1 MVEQRSKPQSF
12 IKEKAAKLE
21 EKKKKKVSLL
31 RKGCHWVVDNQIGLS
46 LALLAVIHGHDYFL
60 AKGTSPFVH
69 LQHKIV
75 DDDQGRYNRGRRD
88 VYYILH
94 WVVAFTLVRAT
105 VMYKMLEPFIKWYG
119 VRSQHKVMRFGEQG
133 WLTIYYIFSFAT
145 GIYVMAQGP
154 HWMNTMQYW
163 TDYPEGHKQMTPL
176 MKSYYL
182 VQMGF
187 WFQQIFVIL
196 IEERRKDFFVMFM
209 HHIVTCNLM
218 GWSLFTNYVRVGNAV
233 LCCMDFSD
241 IFLSGTK
248 CIRYM
253 GFKKLTNVSF
263 VVFILSWVYTRH
275 YLYMKI
281 MYSVYFESQAQLNDH
296 MWEPE
301 NLCFYNRPII
311 YGFTFLLAL
320 LQMMI
325 IYWFVL
331 VLRIAYRSV
340 CYSAMEDT
348 RSDSEGGS
356 DDENDGSSN
365 GKPNKSKGGKTK
377 KAKQTLQDSK
387 KKN

>member
-1 MVEQRSKPQSF
+1 MTMVEQRSKPQSF

-21 EKKKKKVSLL
+21 EKKKNVSLL

-119 VRSQHKVMRFGEQG
+119 VRSQHKIMRFGEQG

-182 VQMGF
+182 IQMGF

-281 MYSVYFESQAQLNDH
+281 MYSVYFESQAQLDDH

-301 NLCFYNRPII
+301 NL
-311 YGFTFLLAL
+311 
-320 LQMMI
+320 
-325 IYWFVL
+325 
-331 VLRIAYRSV
+331 
-340 CYSAMEDT
+340 
-348 RSDSEGGS
+348 
-356 DDENDGSSN
+356 
-365 GKPNKSKGGKTK
+365 
-377 KAKQTLQDSK
+377 
-387 KKN
+387 